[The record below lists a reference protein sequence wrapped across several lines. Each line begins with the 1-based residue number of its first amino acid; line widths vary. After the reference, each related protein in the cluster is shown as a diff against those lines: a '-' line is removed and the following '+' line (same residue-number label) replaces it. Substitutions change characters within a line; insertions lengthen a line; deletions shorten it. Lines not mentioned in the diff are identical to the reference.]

1 MTAEERRI
9 FCPFCEKEIPMLA
22 GAAEGDM
29 IDCPNCAGIKLR
41 LGTKDG
47 KETLHMMQMVSCP
60 TCGERIPID
69 DDTAAG
75 TIVRHDGA
83 DHVLTKEFGAF
94 ALEAV

>member
-1 MTAEERRI
+1 MVTEAELHARAVRT
-9 FCPFCEKEIPMLA
+9 
-22 GAAEGDM
+22 
-29 IDCPNCAGIKLR
+29 IDHVAHP
-41 LGTKDG
+41 GTKDG
-47 KETLHMMQMVSCP
+47 EEVLYVVQMVSCP

-94 ALEAV
+94 ALEAI